1 MLWLSVQ
8 ESNVHNVGIVLSP
21 FYFLWKFAQC
31 MVGLFSLLRKHL
43 NDLIQP
49 VHRCVS
55 IMLVTHDGSH
65 IANWFKVSKHAYL
78 QSVVSIRT
86 LIVVVIATSFFD
98 GINWIDYVE
107 RIKQKKSGFT
117 FASLSLLSFWTWK
130 TTFKGYMNTS
140 NLSKCLFSPINCLL
154 YSLNRNCSS
163 KYVSISL
170 TKLLIQ
176 FNVACRYDLSSRN
189 CDACLLWNGI
199 SIPT

>member
-189 CDACLLWNGI
+189 CGACLLWNGI

>member
-107 RIKQKKSGFT
+107 RIKQKKSGFI
-117 FASLSLLSFWTWK
+117 FDEYIPLPVFPFFPSEHEKQPW
-130 TTFKGYMNTS
+130 MNTS

-154 YSLNRNCSS
+154 YSL
-163 KYVSISL
+163 K
-170 TKLLIQ
+170 
-176 FNVACRYDLSSRN
+176 
-189 CDACLLWNGI
+189 
-199 SIPT
+199 